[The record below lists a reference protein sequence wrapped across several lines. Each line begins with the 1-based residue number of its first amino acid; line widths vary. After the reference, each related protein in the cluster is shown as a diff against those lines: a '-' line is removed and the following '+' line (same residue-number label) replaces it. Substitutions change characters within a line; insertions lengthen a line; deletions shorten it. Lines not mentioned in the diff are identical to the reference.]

1 MKLAPHEVDEL
12 GERVARSAA
21 VVDAATHEFLTQ
33 VRAFDEVDGWQQQG
47 ATSMSAWLA
56 YRVGLTPGVAREKVR
71 VSRALAQLPATD
83 EALRLG
89 QISYW
94 KVRELS
100 RVATAETEGQLL
112 EYAAH
117 TTGAQFERV
126 CRLFRQSQRE
136 RVPAECEPERWVHQ
150 RSTQD
155 GMVRLTIQVRPEEA
169 ATLTAAMESASDTS
183 ELVDGLMAMAE
194 ETARGNKPHRPPAE
208 VVVHIDADT
217 LTGQLP
223 DGSGVPAEV
232 CERLL
237 CDSGIVPVL
246 EDERGR
252 TLDVGRKS
260 RSVPAA
266 LRRALHMRDKG
277 CGFPGCDH
285 KRWLDAHHIRH
296 WARGGETSLSN
307 TVLLCSAHHRLLHDG
322 VVDIKVDD
330 AGEFVFSDQSGREL
344 APAGAPPAPENTLGS
359 LRTVEEPIT
368 ADCNVPLWDGWPI
381 DYNAVID
388 QLHAM

>member
-12 GERVARSAA
+12 GEQVAKSAA

-47 ATSMSAWLA
+47 ATSMAAWLSF
-56 YRVGLTPGVAREKVR
+56 RVGLTPGVAREKVR
-71 VSRALAQLPATD
+71 VARALAQLPATN
-83 EALRLG
+83 ESLRLG

-100 RVATAETEGQLL
+100 RVATAETEAQLL

-117 TTGAQFERV
+117 TTGAQFEKV
-126 CRLFRQSQRE
+126 CRLFRQTQRE
-136 RVPAECEPERWVHQ
+136 RVPAEREPERWVHQ
-150 RSTQD
+150 RCTQD

-169 ATLTAAMESASDTS
+169 ATLTAAMESASDTG
-183 ELVDGLMAMAE
+183 ELVDGLMTMAE
-194 ETARGNKPHRPPAE
+194 ETARGDKPHRPPAE
-208 VVVHIDADT
+208 VVVRIDADT

-223 DGSGVPAEV
+223 DGSGVPTHV

-237 CDSGIVPVL
+237 CDAGIVPVL
-246 EDERGR
+246 EDEHGS

-266 LRRALHMRDKG
+266 LRRALQMRDKG

-307 TVLLCSAHHRLLHDG
+307 TVLLCSAHHRLIHDG
-322 VVDIKVDD
+322 VVSMKVSD
-330 AGEFVFSDQSGREL
+330 ASEFTFHDQQGREL
-344 APAGAPPAPENTLGS
+344 APAGAPPTPESTLDG
-359 LRTVEEPIT
+359 LRTIREPIT

-381 DYNAVID
+381 DYGAVVD
-388 QLHAM
+388 QLHAT

>member
-1 MKLAPHEVDEL
+1 MKLTPYEVDEL
-12 GERVARSAA
+12 GERVAKSAA

-33 VRAFDEVDGWQQQG
+33 VRAFDEAGGWQQQG
-47 ATSMSAWLA
+47 ATSMSTWLA

-100 RVATAETEGQLL
+100 RVATAETEAQLL

-117 TTGAQFERV
+117 TTGAQFEKV
-126 CRLFRQSQRE
+126 CRLFRQTQRGH
-136 RVPAECEPERWVHQ
+136 VPADREPERWVHQ
-150 RSTQD
+150 RNTHD

-169 ATLTAAMESASDTS
+169 ATLTTAMESASDTG
-183 ELVDGLMAMAE
+183 ELVDGLIAMAE
-194 ETARGNKPHRPPAE
+194 ETARGDKPHRPPAE

-217 LTGQLP
+217 LTGQLS

-237 CDSGIVPVL
+237 CDAGIVPVL

-266 LRRALHMRDKG
+266 LRRALQMRDKG

-285 KRWLDAHHIRH
+285 KRRLDAHHIRH
-296 WARGGETSLSN
+296 WAHGGETSLSN
-307 TVLLCSAHHRLLHDG
+307 TVLLCSAHHGLLHDG
-322 VVDIKVDD
+322 VVSMKVSD
-330 AGEFVFSDQSGREL
+330 AGEFTFHDQQGRKL
-344 APAGAPPAPENTLGS
+344 APAGAPPTPESTLDS
-359 LRTVEEPIT
+359 LRTVQEPIT

-381 DYNAVID
+381 DYGALVED
-388 QLHAM
+388 LHAM

>member
-1 MKLAPHEVDEL
+1 MKLTPHEVDEL
-12 GERVARSAA
+12 GERVAKSAA
-21 VVDAATHEFLTQ
+21 VVDAATHEFLTH
-33 VRAFDEVDGWQQQG
+33 VRAFDEIGGWQQQG
-47 ATSMSAWLA
+47 ATSMAAWLG
-56 YRVGLTPGVAREKVR
+56 YRVGLTPGVAREKLR

-100 RVATAETEGQLL
+100 RVATAETEAQLL

-117 TTGAQFERV
+117 TTGAQFEKV

-136 RVPAECEPERWVHQ
+136 HVPAECEPERWVHQ

-155 GMVRLTIQVRPEEA
+155 GMVRLTIQIRPEEA
-169 ATLTAAMESASDTS
+169 ATLTAAMESASDGGK
-183 ELVDGLMAMAE
+183 LVDGLLAMAE
-194 ETARGNKPHRPPAE
+194 ETARGDKPHRPPAE

-217 LTGQLP
+217 LTGQLS
-223 DGSGVPAEV
+223 DGSGVPTHV

-246 EDERGR
+246 KDEHGN

-266 LRRALHMRDKG
+266 LRRALQMRDNG

-285 KRWLDAHHIRH
+285 KRWL
-296 WARGGETSLSN
+296 EFYSQCTS
-307 TVLLCSAHHRLLHDG
+307 
-322 VVDIKVDD
+322 
-330 AGEFVFSDQSGREL
+330 F
-344 APAGAPPAPENTLGS
+344 
-359 LRTVEEPIT
+359 
-368 ADCNVPLWDGWPI
+368 
-381 DYNAVID
+381 
-388 QLHAM
+388 